1 MLEFFLGAN
10 SALSRIEQSM
20 YPDKSANSSVEQVV
34 TRAHQELISL
44 EQERARIMERIGAIK
59 QTIAGLANVFGE
71 ALLSD
76 ELLDLID
83 RRRGD
88 PNSGLTR
95 TCRATLM
102 DSELPLTTQRILEE
116 IQGRQPKLLAHHKSP
131 VASIT
136 TILNRLVH
144 YGEAR
149 VTTTLSGKKA
159 WQWATVPNENATSE
173 AGSPGTPAKT
183 FHQPAV
189 R

>member
-1 MLEFFLGAN
+1 MH
-10 SALSRIEQSM
+10 
-20 YPDKSANSSVEQVV
+20 PDTNADPSVAQVV
-34 TRAHQELISL
+34 ARAHQELLSL
-44 EQERARIMERIGAIK
+44 EQERARIVERIGAIK

-102 DSELPLTTQRILEE
+102 ESDLPLTTQRMLEE
-116 IQGRQPKLLAHHKSP
+116 IQRRCPKLLAHHKSP
-131 VASIT
+131 VASVT

-149 VTTTLSGKKA
+149 VTTTPSGKKA
-159 WQWATVPNENATSE
+159 WQWATVQNENAALE
-173 AGSPGTPAKT
+173 IRN
-183 FHQPAV
+183 QL
-189 R
+189 

>member
-1 MLEFFLGAN
+1 
-10 SALSRIEQSM
+10 M
-20 YPDKSANSSVEQVV
+20 YPDKSANSSVELVV
-34 TRAHQELISL
+34 ARAHQELILL
-44 EQERARIMERIGAIK
+44 EQERIRIMERIGALK
-59 QTIAGLANVFGE
+59 QTIAGLANIFGE

-76 ELLDLID
+76 ELLGLID

-88 PNSGLTR
+88 PNSGLTC

-102 DSELPLTTQRILEE
+102 ESDLPLTTQRVLDE
-116 IQGRQPKLLAHHKSP
+116 IQRRQPKLLAHHKSP

-159 WQWATVPNENATSE
+159 WQWATVRNETASS
-173 AGSPGTPAKT
+173 GSAELSDPAHT
-183 FHQPAV
+183 FHQHPV

>member
-1 MLEFFLGAN
+1 
-10 SALSRIEQSM
+10 M
-20 YPDKSANSSVEQVV
+20 YPNRNTDPSVAQVV
-34 TRAHQELISL
+34 ARAHQELLLL
-44 EQERARIMERIGAIK
+44 EQERTRIMERIGAIK

-88 PNSGLTR
+88 PSSGLTR

-102 DSELPLTTQRILEE
+102 ESDLPLTTQRILEE
-116 IQGRQPKLLAHHKSP
+116 IQRRHPKLLAHHKSP
-131 VASIT
+131 VASVT

-149 VTTTLSGKKA
+149 ITTTVSGKKA
-159 WQWATVPNENATSE
+159 WQWATVQNENTALE
-173 AGSPGTPAKT
+173 IGN
-183 FHQPAV
+183 HNQL
-189 R
+189 

>member
-1 MLEFFLGAN
+1 
-10 SALSRIEQSM
+10 M

-34 TRAHQELISL
+34 ARAHQELIL
-44 EQERARIMERIGAIK
+44 LQQERARIMERIGAIK

-71 ALLSD
+71 ELLGD

-88 PNSGLTR
+88 PSSGLTR
-95 TCRATLM
+95 TCRVTLM
-102 DSELPLTTQRILEE
+102 ESDLPLTTQRILEE
-116 IQGRQPKLLAHHKSP
+116 IQGRQPNLLAHHKSP

-159 WQWATVPNENATSE
+159 WRWATVPNENATSGAAALAE
-173 AGSPGTPAKT
+173 PANT
-183 FHQPAV
+183 FHPPPV

>member
-1 MLEFFLGAN
+1 
-10 SALSRIEQSM
+10 M
-20 YPDKSANSSVEQVV
+20 YPDKSANQSVEQVV
-34 TRAHQELISL
+34 ARAHQELISL
-44 EQERARIMERIGAIK
+44 EQERRRIMERIGALK

-71 ALLSD
+71 ALLND
-76 ELLDLID
+76 DLLNLID

-88 PNSGLTR
+88 PSSGLTR

-102 DSELPLTTQRILEE
+102 ESELPLTTQRILEE
-116 IQGRQPKLLAHHKSP
+116 IQRRQPNLLAHHKSP
-131 VASIT
+131 IASIT

-159 WQWATVPNENATSE
+159 WQWATARNENESYRLAEVSDPANTS
-173 AGSPGTPAKT
+173 AQDS
-183 FHQPAV
+183 V